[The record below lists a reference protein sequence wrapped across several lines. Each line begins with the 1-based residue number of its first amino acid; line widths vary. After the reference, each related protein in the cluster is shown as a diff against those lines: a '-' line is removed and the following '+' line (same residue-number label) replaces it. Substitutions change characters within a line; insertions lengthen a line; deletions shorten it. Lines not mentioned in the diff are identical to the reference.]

1 MKDKHA
7 IPPAAELRQSQI
19 ITTFG
24 PGAMVD
30 LPDRSVLI
38 GGLDFWEG
46 DMRRIFEDRLEQ
58 RVAEVLGLDSVAL
71 YAPPVDTGDGSARR
85 TGITSFVFPTWFVAQ
100 VDQTFTS
107 ESGQVY
113 RTRPLVRW
121 DRLVQGGYLR
131 EDRKIATVVPVRF
144 VQACVKG
151 HISDLDWYG
160 FVRRDFETQ
169 RVGALWLDEGG
180 AGNDFSEIFVRC
192 EMTRMRRPLS
202 DATIPEGGVL
212 GRCQGRQPWLGP
224 QAWERCDEYNRFL
237 VRSASNAYFARTLS
251 TIHIP
256 DTDAALRQAV
266 DGVYED
272 FLQYAQ
278 GVADVR
284 RERIKQKVFVAL
296 EGFED
301 EAVWAEVARRK
312 QGAAAER
319 KSIKQ
324 LEIETL
330 LAQPEGTGE
339 DQPDGDFYARA
350 RSLDGLPAWLGERVE
365 RIVLV
370 HRLREVMAQVG
381 FTRFEPSVT
390 TIEGE
395 LDDEL
400 ALNVEAALL
409 AREPTWVP
417 AVENQGE
424 GVFIAFRPAAVHA
437 WLERPAVIER
447 GRRIEAGCLAWCR
460 RKSVER
466 SPFPGLPYLMLH
478 SLSHLLITA
487 VSLECGYAASAIRER
502 VYAGGAGYGI
512 LLYTGAPGS
521 EGTLGGLVDV
531 GRVIEQHLAR
541 ALELGGLCSND
552 PVCAQHDPDH
562 AQEERYLHGA
572 ACHGCLLIAETSCER
587 RNELL
592 DRALVIP
599 TVATREAAFFAGA
612 GPEVG

>member
-1 MKDKHA
+1 MKDRRN
-7 IPPAAELRQSQI
+7 IPPDGEIRQSQI

-38 GGLDFWEG
+38 GGLEYWEG
-46 DMRRIFEDRLEQ
+46 ERQRIYEERLEQ
-58 RVAEVLGLDSVAL
+58 RVCEVLELESVGL
-71 YAPPVDTGDGSARR
+71 YKPPVDEGDPGGQR
-85 TGITSFVFPTWFVAQ
+85 TGIASFVFPAWFLAQ
-100 VDQTFTS
+100 VDETFES
-107 ESGQVY
+107 DSGQVY

-121 DRLVQGGYLR
+121 DSLVRGGYLR
-131 EDRKIATVVPVRF
+131 DDRKIAPVVPVRF

-151 HISDLDWYG
+151 HLSDIDWYA
-160 FVRRDFETQ
+160 FVRGDFDT
-169 RVGALWLDEGG
+169 RRTGRLWLDEGG

-192 EMTRMRRPLS
+192 ETTGARRPLS
-202 DATIPEGGVL
+202 DAKIPGSKTL
-212 GRCQGRQPWLGP
+212 GKCQGRQPWLGP
-224 QAWERCDEYNRFL
+224 QVWEPCDVYNRLL

-251 TIHIP
+251 VIAIP
-256 DTDAALRQAV
+256 DSDTALREAV
-266 DGVYED
+266 DSVYED
-272 FLQYAQ
+272 FLQYAEDI
-278 GVADVR
+278 GDIR
-284 RERIKQKVFVAL
+284 RERKKQKVFVAL
-296 EGFED
+296 EQFDD
-301 EAVWAEVARRK
+301 ESVWAEVARRK
-312 QGAAAER
+312 SGGQRER

-330 LAQPEGTGE
+330 LAQPEGSGE
-339 DQPDGDFYARA
+339 DVPDGEFYARA
-350 RSLDGLPAWLGERVE
+350 RSLDRLPGWLSERVD

-381 FTRFEPSVT
+381 FTRFEAAVT

-400 ALNVEAALL
+400 ALDVKAAPL
-409 AREPTWVP
+409 AREPSWVP

-424 GVFIAFRPAAVHA
+424 GVFIGFRTEAVRE
-437 WLERPAVIER
+437 WLQRPVVRAR
-447 GRRIEAGCLAWCR
+447 GTRLEAGCEAWRR
-460 RKSVER
+460 RKEVER

-502 VYAGGAGYGI
+502 IYAGSAGYGI

-531 GRVIEQHLAR
+531 GRSIEQHIQR
-541 ALELGGLCSND
+541 ALELGRLCSND
-552 PVCAQHDPDH
+552 PVCAQHDPAH
-562 AQEERYLHGA
+562 VQEERYLHGA

-592 DRALVIP
+592 DRALVVP
-599 TVATREAAFFAGA
+599 SVSVCDAAFFPGDM
-612 GPEVG
+612 